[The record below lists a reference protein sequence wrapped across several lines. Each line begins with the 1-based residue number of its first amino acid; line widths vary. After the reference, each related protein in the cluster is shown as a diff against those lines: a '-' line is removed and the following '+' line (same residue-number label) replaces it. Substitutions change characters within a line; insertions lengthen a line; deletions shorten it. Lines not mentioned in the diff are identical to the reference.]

1 MLGTV
6 QVPSE
11 IAEGGAEFI
20 YCTETPGPY
29 SCEMLRSQL
38 GINRV
43 EGEANLG
50 EVSRAKLPGENEG
63 GNSSSV
69 DEVIKQ
75 ELVATAKIN
84 AGQISLKV
92 HFPFDVHTLSEGE
105 KNKLAK
111 QALQLRGN
119 RVSIFG
125 FTDAVGDKSY
135 NDDLAQRRAQSV
147 ADFLAA
153 NVKGIQID
161 TVSGD
166 GLCCYVMPNGTAE
179 ERKANRR
186 AEVVVVVDKTLAQ
199 KSESQ
204 PENP

>member
-20 YCTETPGPY
+20 YCTEAPGPY
-29 SCEMLRSQL
+29 SCDQLHSQL

-43 EGEANLG
+43 EGEPNL
-50 EVSRAKLPGENEG
+50 EKVSRAKLSKKGQGDEPT
-63 GNSSSV
+63 SV
-69 DEVIKQ
+69 DELIKQ
-75 ELVATAKIN
+75 ELVAAGKLN

-92 HFPFDVHTLSEGE
+92 HFPFDVHTLAESE

-111 QALQLRGN
+111 QALQLRGK

-125 FTDAVGDKSY
+125 FTDAIGDKSY

-153 NVKGIQID
+153 NVEGIEID

-186 AEVVVVVDKTLAQ
+186 AEVVVIVDKTLAQ
-199 KSESQ
+199 KSESK